1 MGNEW
6 IAKVNGIINYKERIF
21 TYESDYEMNQIPISC
36 WQKFQDPKK
45 VYEIEP
51 YDKNGMYE
59 LELEE
64 NENEEEHLIKMFEIK
79 EQPFNKV
86 KIEDS
91 DIMLSI
97 TEEKQTVT
105 GQINDKQKEQL
116 HELLQK
122 YEDVIAKEEELGR
135 TDVY

>member
-1 MGNEW
+1 MLNVVLGNEW

-51 YDKNGMYE
+51 YDKNGVYE

-64 NENEEEHLIKMFEIK
+64 NENVWDDYGF
-79 EQPFNKV
+79 KV
-86 KIEDS
+86 EY
-91 DIMLSI
+91 LF
-97 TEEKQTVT
+97 
-105 GQINDKQKEQL
+105 
-116 HELLQK
+116 
-122 YEDVIAKEEELGR
+122 Y
-135 TDVY
+135 